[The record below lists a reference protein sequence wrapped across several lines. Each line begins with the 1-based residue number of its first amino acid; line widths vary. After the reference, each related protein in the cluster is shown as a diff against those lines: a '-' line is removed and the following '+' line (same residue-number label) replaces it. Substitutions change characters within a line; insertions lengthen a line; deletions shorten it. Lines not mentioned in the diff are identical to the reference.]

1 VQVPFM
7 LNLSNLVML
16 NLSNLVMLHLS
27 NLSCCTCRTC
37 HAEPVEPVM
46 LHLSNLSC

>member
-16 NLSNLVMLHLS
+16 HLSNLVMLHLS
-27 NLSCCTCRTC
+27 NLSC
-37 HAEPVEPVM
+37 
-46 LHLSNLSC
+46 